1 MQDPAPCTGAGSA
14 MDADSETLPKA
25 GAGVKLAS
33 AFNGSSS
40 LVALTRLAD
49 DRYVDVN
56 DSFERAVGQSREA
69 LIGKQPAEAGIW
81 EPDARGDFLKRL
93 REHRSRS
100 QQIAYRRRD
109 GSQSQGLLN
118 ASIVTLDGEHYVF
131 SSFEH

>member
-56 DSFERAVGQSREA
+56 DSFERAAGLSRDA
-69 LIGKQPAEAGIW
+69 LIGRQPVEAGLW
-81 EPDARGDFLKRL
+81 EPQARERFLSELRDKRTVSHQHTVY
-93 REHRSRS
+93 HRP
-100 QQIAYRRRD
+100 D
-109 GSQSQGLLN
+109 GS
-118 ASIVTLDGEHYVF
+118 EY
-131 SSFEH
+131 